1 MSHIVR
7 MVPYKPASPKNTASS
22 VSPIKKG
29 QLDLSKISKISGAIS
44 DRSKGAS
51 RAAKLMLALG
61 VEQAAEVLKQLE
73 SSEVEL
79 LMREMSQIDA
89 IDAQEREE
97 LLREFKEF
105 VTEDKAELRGGIKEA
120 RKFLEAGLGSDA
132 AEKIMRKINHRDL
145 YMDFAFLEGI
155 EPQALASVLSQEQSQ
170 IAAVAL
176 SYLNPKT
183 AAEVMRCL
191 PSDFCS
197 EVALRI
203 AKTAKI
209 HPESLQN
216 AARILREKFEKRGQ
230 ENYSEVG
237 GAQSLAQILNYIGR
251 EHESSILNSIEENVP
266 SVVEE
271 VKEHLYT
278 FEELLILSHKEMRL
292 LIARIGDDTLIATA
306 LRGLHQDL
314 RMHFFNSMSQNRA
327 ADILDEI
334 DRRGPIHIKE
344 IHEARSYILSIAR
357 KMDEEGSIRIKKDKE
372 EYL

>member
-1 MSHIVR
+1 MSHVLSMPPR
-7 MVPYKPASPKNTASS
+7 KPLNNS
-22 VSPIKKG
+22 
-29 QLDLSKISKISGAIS
+29 QLDLSKISRTMNNKP
-44 DRSKGAS
+44 KGAK

-61 VEQAAEVLKQLE
+61 VEQAAEVLKQLD

-89 IDAQEREE
+89 IDSQEREE
-97 LLREFKEF
+97 LLKEFKEF
-105 VTEDKAELRGGIKEA
+105 VVEDKAELRGGIKEA

-132 AEKIMRKINHRDL
+132 TEKIMRRINHRDL
-145 YMDFAFLEGI
+145 YTDFAFLETI
-155 EPQALASVLSQEQSQ
+155 EPQSLASVLNHEQSQ
-170 IAAVAL
+170 VVAVAL
-176 SYLNPKT
+176 SFLNPKT
-183 AAEVMRCL
+183 AAEVMRCFQ
-191 PSDFCS
+191 PEFCS

-216 AARILREKFEKRGQ
+216 VARILREKFERRDQ

-237 GAQSLAQILNYIGR
+237 GVQSLAQILNYIGR
-251 EHESSILNSIEENVP
+251 EHENNILSSIEEDVP
-266 SVVEE
+266 NVVEE

-292 LIARIGDDTLIATA
+292 LITRIGDDTLIATA

-334 DRRGPIHIKE
+334 DRRGPIHIKD
-344 IHEARSYILSIAR
+344 IQEARSYILSIAR
-357 KMDEEGSIRIKKDKE
+357 KMDEDGSIRIKKDKE
-372 EYL
+372 EYI